1 MDSKILGVLYLLM
14 TNSLLIAQSPAL
26 TVGEAFS
33 FESKL
38 LGEKRTIWVSLPD
51 DYDQSKKSYPGLY
64 LLDAEWNF
72 SYVSGLVRQM
82 ISSGDIPPLI
92 LVGIVNTNRSRDLT
106 PAGPNGQ
113 SNARFGGAKPFLD
126 FLSDELDPMLA
137 DKYRL
142 QPYRAM
148 AGHSFGGLFTVFSM
162 MRKPDFLQGY
172 IALSPSLGRNDEQQV
187 ALAKAFV
194 QKQGLPQ
201 QRLFVAVGNEGGYTQ
216 LSTEKFIKVL
226 QDAKLKSLH
235 SKYSHLPEEN
245 HVSITIPGFH
255 QGLRY
260 LFDGYNIEHF
270 PALDDFF
277 LVEEHYK
284 QLSNRLGYS
293 IPMPEEQYQKHIQR
307 LLAERDLGYAFF
319 LLDKYKAAFPNST
332 SLLRFYG
339 DAHLLKGELKE
350 ARSYYEKLLKAVPD
364 QVDIQELL
372 DALE

>member
-1 MDSKILGVLYLLM
+1 MNSKILGVICLLM
-14 TNSLLIAQSPAL
+14 ICHLLVAQSPAL

-33 FESKL
+33 IESKL
-38 LGEKRTIWVSLPD
+38 LDEERTIWVSLPD
-51 DYDQSKKSYPGLY
+51 NYSQSKKSYPVLY

-72 SYVSGLVRQM
+72 PYVSGLVRQM

-113 SNARFGGAKPFLD
+113 ASARFGGAKVFLD
-126 FLSDELDPMLA
+126 FLSEELQPTLG

-142 QPYRAM
+142 QPYKAI
-148 AGHSFGGLFTVFSM
+148 AGHSFGGLFAVFSM
-162 MRKPDFLQGY
+162 MQKPSFLQGY

-187 ALAKAFV
+187 VLAKAFV

-201 QRLFVAVGNEGGYTQ
+201 QHLFIAVGNEGGYTQ

-226 QDAKLKSLH
+226 QDAKLESLH

-260 LFDGYNIEHF
+260 LFDGYNIEHY

-277 LVEEHYK
+277 LVQEHYE
-284 QLSNRLGYS
+284 QLSNRLGYP
-293 IPMPEEQYQKHIQR
+293 ILMPEEQYQKYIQR
-307 LLAERDLGYAFF
+307 LLAERDLDYAFF
-319 LLDKYKAAFPNST
+319 LLEKYQVAFPDSAY
-332 SLLRFYG
+332 LLRLYG
-339 DAHLLKGELKE
+339 DAHLLKGALKE
-350 ARSYYEKLLKAVPD
+350 ARGYYEKLLKAEPD
-364 QVDIQELL
+364 QVDIQQLL
-372 DALE
+372 DALK